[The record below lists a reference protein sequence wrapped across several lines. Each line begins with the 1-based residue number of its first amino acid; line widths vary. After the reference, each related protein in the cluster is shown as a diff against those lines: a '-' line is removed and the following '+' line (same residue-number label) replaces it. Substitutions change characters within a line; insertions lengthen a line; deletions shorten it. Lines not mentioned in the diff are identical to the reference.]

1 MLRFDFDFDFNFRLE
16 PPMTWENIPEVL
28 LQDLAQLV
36 KANSIEGN
44 KKNNVVI
51 IYTPWSNIKVC
62 YANRRKALHGTEKVM
77 RPYTENGR
85 YGRGDSVLPQ

>member
-1 MLRFDFDFDFNFRLE
+1 MLRFDFDFDFRLE

-77 RPYTENGR
+77 RPYTENGG